1 MKTVIAFNYYVTN
14 MIKDNGFDVDRVI
27 NACQSEA
34 NKSVGT
40 EGESKR
46 SAFKGGRSYSAS
58 GEMKVKDISWKEST
72 PTDYSAKSTMPSE
85 FVKWNDSIAAHF
97 RKCGNPHGRL
107 SLDTLPSD
115 LNFWLQKFAVEVK
128 PSVTVPAVTPSVTPS
143 VNATK
148 RNGTVKVPTVA

>member
-46 SAFKGGRSYSAS
+46 SAFKGGRSYTAS
-58 GEMKVKDISWKEST
+58 GELKVKDLAWKEST
-72 PTDYSAKSTMPSE
+72 PTDYTAKSTAPLE
-85 FVKWNDSIAAHF
+85 FIKWNDSIAAHF
-97 RKCGNPHGRL
+97 RKCGNPHGSL
-107 SLDTLPSD
+107 SLDTLPSE
-115 LNFWLQKFAVEVK
+115 LKQWVGKFTK
-128 PSVTVPAVTPSVTPS
+128 TPAVSPEVSGKREKTPAVSP
-143 VNATK
+143 A
-148 RNGTVKVPTVA
+148 VA

>member
-1 MKTVIAFNYYVTN
+1 MKTTVQFNYYVTN
-14 MIKDNGFDVDRVI
+14 MLLDACLDVDRII

-34 NKSVGT
+34 NKATGT

-46 SAFKGGRSYSAS
+46 SAFKGGRSYTAS

-72 PTDYSAKSTMPSE
+72 PVDYSAKSTMPSE

-97 RKCGNPHGRL
+97 RKCGNPHGKL

-115 LNFWLQKFAVEVK
+115 LKWWAAKFAVEVK
-128 PSVTVPAVTPSVTPS
+128 PSVTVPAV
-143 VNATK
+143 NGK
-148 RNGTVKVPTVA
+148 RNGTVKVPTVPTVPTVA